1 MGVGVEFGPERIR
14 NLVIVCPKSVIPDKQ
29 KHACALSGNT
39 EMPNISLSQCNAT
52 HLSIWSKRLLGCRS
66 SSWLPPIDSFYVD
79 LSSKYLVSN

>member
-39 EMPNISLSQCNAT
+39 EMPNISLSNVMLHICPYGQ
-52 HLSIWSKRLLGCRS
+52 K
-66 SSWLPPIDSFYVD
+66 DY
-79 LSSKYLVSN
+79 